1 MLPTVTA
8 AARLALAL
16 VAASSLGACAGIE
29 HTVDDLKCVH
39 GAPTS
44 RSLEHQYEVERYG
57 WLAASVQW
65 GFLSIIPT
73 AKDQVRRTLEPLEA
87 PADFCFERVED
98 LDDVNLN
105 NWAETADV
113 LLWAGAI
120 ANFDPFPL
128 CRRRALHVVG
138 LMVERDKPSTELL
151 GSVTGDYKIEAEKR
165 LQRVQVIRDA
175 GISNSLTPEL
185 RAELMD
191 LLASLGHTA
200 YPFAAESRSIA
211 AYFSTL
217 AKLEPDEGIREGLG
231 SAARVLIAR
240 GALQTLDGALD
251 DSNELV
257 RAEALQVWGRALGTA
272 ALPHLRK
279 RSLSDPNP
287 SVRAELAALHGQ
299 LLAPGQ
305 AAEDDLDLL
314 YALSRDEAGAV
325 SVAAMEALGK
335 LTGIGSRY
343 DADFWRQ
350 WFAQQARPGQQSP
363 GTPSATKPAGAE

>member
-1 MLPTVTA
+1 MTA
-8 AARLALAL
+8 PARLAQAVAL
-16 VAASSLGACAGIE
+16 IAASALGACAGIE

-65 GFLSIIPT
+65 GFLSLIPT
-73 AKDQVRRTLEPLEA
+73 AKDQVRRTLETLEA

-128 CRRRALHVVG
+128 CRRRALRVVG
-138 LMVERDKPSTELL
+138 LMVERDKPSTEIL

-175 GISNSLTPEL
+175 GVSGSLTPEL
-185 RAELMD
+185 RAEWME
-191 LLASLGHTA
+191 LLTLLGRTA

-217 AKLEPDEGIREGLG
+217 AKLESDEGIRDGLA

-257 RAEALQVWGRALGTA
+257 RAEALQVWGRALGLA

-287 SVRAELAALHGQ
+287 AVRAELAALHGQ
-299 LLAPGQ
+299 LLMPGQ
-305 AAEDDLDLL
+305 AAEEDLAAL
-314 YALSRDEAGAV
+314 YALTRDETGSV
-325 SVAAMEALGK
+325 SVAAMDALGR
-335 LTGIGSRY
+335 LTGIGPRY
-343 DADFWRQ
+343 DSDFWRQ
-350 WFAQQARPGQQSP
+350 WFAQQGRAGQRGP